1 MTPPQPTRA
10 DLASD
15 LSVLQKLSAD
25 ARHLLNPSSPKL
37 APPASAL
44 SLLDTYSPAA
54 AAPDSTQMLVRAYI
68 RDMRNE
74 VLGGDRSGE
83 EALGRRIDAA
93 REEGGDIQ
101 AALGQV
107 KA

>member
-1 MTPPQPTRA
+1 MAPPQPTRA

-15 LSVLQKLSAD
+15 LSILQNLSAD
-25 ARHLLNPSSPKL
+25 ARQLLNPSSPKL

-54 AAPDSTQMLVRAYI
+54 ATPDSTQMLVRAYI
-68 RDMRNE
+68 RDMRE
-74 VLGGDRSGE
+74 DVLRGDRSGE
-83 EALGRRIDAA
+83 EALGRRIDAV
-93 REEGGDIQ
+93 REEGGEIQ